1 MTVLKLDN
9 SNHKR
14 VMKMVSVV
22 STKSFFNYPCSHRQW
37 ADKGHCQYL
46 HGYSRSF
53 HFHFVSDSLQ
63 EGTGWVQDFG
73 DLKWLKKHLDEMF
86 DHTTLISSKDPHLV
100 TLKNMHSLNIINLRI
115 MKNPSMEGT
124 AKYLFE
130 WINREFE
137 FSKLKANRF
146 VRCFKVEVRE
156 NEKNSAI
163 FELPK
168 EAILKL
174 DWEQIETLLSDV
186 AYKDI

>member
-1 MTVLKLDN
+1 
-9 SNHKR
+9 
-14 VMKMVSVV
+14 
-22 STKSFFNYPCSHRQW
+22 
-37 ADKGHCQYL
+37 
-46 HGYSRSF
+46 
-53 HFHFVSDSLQ
+53 
-63 EGTGWVQDFG
+63 
-73 DLKWLKKHLDEMF
+73 MF

-137 FSKLKANRF
+137 FSKLKGNRF